1 MADLTT
7 SYMGLKLRNPVIVA
21 SSGLTKSVKGISRCA
36 EKGAGAVVMKSIYEE
51 QYWGEA
57 APSEKSLSY
66 YPEALDYL
74 RKGSLLGYAPQE
86 KCSIIEKA
94 KKEVDIPI
102 IASINCQS
110 PELWPDFAHQFQEA
124 GADGLELNI
133 YFLPFELKTPGIEYE
148 KFHLEILEKVKKAV
162 SIPVAV
168 KLASQLTSVPFLA
181 HRLAK
186 SGCDALVLFNWFLQP
201 DVNVENL
208 QTKNII
214 GKGNFH
220 QSLRW
225 VALLAGRIDCDI
237 ASSGGVQKNED
248 LIKQILVGAAA
259 VQVCSLLYQ
268 KGLGVVK
275 DLLSHLEAWMDS
287 HHYSSID
294 DFKGELS
301 FKKQELS
308 FKEPEEAKAYF
319 RTQYLKTY
327 SGLE

>member
-1 MADLTT
+1 MADLTA
-7 SYMGLKLRNPVIVA
+7 SYMGLKLKNPIIVA
-21 SSGLTKSVKGISRCA
+21 SSGLTKSAEGIVRCA
-36 EKGAGAVVMKSIYEE
+36 EAGAGAVVMKSIFEE
-51 QYWGEA
+51 QYWEEV
-57 APSEKSLSY
+57 APSEESLRH

-74 RKGSLLGYAPQE
+74 RKGGLLGYAPQD
-86 KCSIIEKA
+86 KCDIIEKV
-94 KKEVDIPI
+94 KKKVDVPV
-102 IASINCQS
+102 IASLNCQS

-124 GADGLELNI
+124 GADGLELNV
-133 YFLPFELKTPGIEYE
+133 YFLPFDLKTPGIEYE

-168 KLASQLTSVPFLA
+168 KLTSQLTSVPFLG

-186 SGCDALVLFNWFLQP
+186 AGCDALVLFNWFLQP
-201 DVNVENL
+201 DVNVKNL
-208 QTKNII
+208 QTRNII

-237 ASSGGVQKNED
+237 AASGGVQKAED

-259 VQVCSLLYQ
+259 VQVCSLFYK
-268 KGLGVVK
+268 KGLDAVK
-275 DLLSHLEAWMDS
+275 NLLDGLKSWMDS
-287 HHYSSID
+287 CRYSSIN

-308 FKEPEEAKAYF
+308 FKQPAEAKAYF
-319 RTQYLKTY
+319 RTQYLKIF
-327 SGLE
+327 SNLE

>member
-1 MADLTT
+1 MADLTI
-7 SYMGLKLRNPVIVA
+7 SYMGLKLRNPLIVA
-21 SSGLTKSVKGISRCA
+21 SSGLTKSAEGILRCA
-36 EKGAGAVVMKSIYEE
+36 EAGAGAVIMKSIYEE
-51 QYWGEA
+51 QYWGESA
-57 APSEKSLSY
+57 LAEKSLSY

-74 RKGSLLGYAPQE
+74 RKGSLLAYAPQE
-86 KCSIIEKA
+86 KCSIIEKV
-94 KKEVDIPI
+94 KKEVNIPVV
-102 IASINCQS
+102 ASINCQS
-110 PELWPDFAHQFQEA
+110 PELWPDFALQFQEA

-133 YFLPFELKTPGIEYE
+133 YFLPFDLKTPGTDYE

-168 KLASQLTSVPFLA
+168 KLTSQLTSIPFLA

-201 DVNVENL
+201 DVNIENL

-225 VALLAGRIDCDI
+225 VALLAGRVDCDI

-248 LIKQILVGAAA
+248 FIKQILVGAAA
-259 VQVCSLLYQ
+259 VQICSLLYQ
-268 KGLGVVK
+268 KGLEVVK
-275 DLLSHLEAWMDS
+275 ELLSHLEAWMDS

-308 FKEPEEAKAYF
+308 FKEPEKAKAYF

-327 SGLE
+327 SGIE